1 MNANKFLRLVAKKA
15 DVTITDTAL
24 IMDAIIQSIN
34 ECVINKE
41 SFTILNF
48 GTMDFSK
55 RKAWKV
61 HSKMFGD
68 REFAEVP
75 TMFFRLSVNLK
86 RLFKQSN
93 KIE

>member
-15 DVTITDTAL
+15 DVTITDTELIFSAL
-24 IMDAIIQSIN
+24 LEAIN
-34 ECVINKE
+34 ECVQNKE
-41 SFTILNF
+41 PFTIRNF

-68 REFAEVP
+68 REFPEVP
-75 TMFFRLSVNLK
+75 IMFFRISTNLK
-86 RLFKQSN
+86 RNFK
-93 KIE
+93 K